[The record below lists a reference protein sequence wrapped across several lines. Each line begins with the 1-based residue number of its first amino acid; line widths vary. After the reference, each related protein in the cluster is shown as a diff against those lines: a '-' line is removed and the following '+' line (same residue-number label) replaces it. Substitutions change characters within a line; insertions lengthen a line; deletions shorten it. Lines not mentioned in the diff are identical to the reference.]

1 MPNVRSAK
9 KRMRQNE
16 KRRDRNRVAKAS
28 LRTCLKKAENAI
40 TEDDREK
47 ALEAVKTASRKLDK
61 TAQKGIIH
69 SKKASRSKSRL
80 VKKFNKSFAS

>member
-1 MPNVRSAK
+1 MPNVKSAK

-16 KRRDRNRVAKAS
+16 KRRDRNRIAKAS
-28 LRTCLKKAENAI
+28 LRTYLKKAEIALTGDN
-40 TEDDREK
+40 REE

-69 SKKASRSKSRL
+69 SNVASRSKSRL
-80 VKKFNKSFAS
+80 NRKLNKTFAS